1 MNAEII
7 CALVLILIIIIAIC
21 ILITDDYF
29 QVNNPNNKE
38 THF

>member
-1 MNAEII
+1 MDIEII
-7 CALVLILIIIIAIC
+7 CALVFILIIIIVIC
-21 ILITDDYF
+21 NLTMDDYF